1 MEYESIQSLY
11 DANIEN
17 LFLEGVVIFDTSAL
31 LDLYMYSRQTS
42 ETLLSL
48 IQAVFGER
56 MFLPG
61 YVKYEFDKN
70 RRGVIEKEVEIYKKS
85 SNSLENIE
93 SYKNLVNII
102 KKIKKEIDKIPGTLE
117 NFINVH
123 KKQDKMKSFNE
134 ETLSEVK
141 DFYNTLK
148 TKCDET
154 IKDLPIVEAKIKKEI
169 NRQTTEL
176 EKMLEVDQLQDQ
188 IEDCFTIGKNYEF
201 SKIMRI
207 VQEGIVRYT
216 AKIPPGYADDEKIGF
231 HKYGDLIIWK
241 QILEYASEEAV
252 SVLYVSSDIKE
263 DWNEILKGKKRN
275 GKKPTDNRKIRH
287 ELLLEFNEVCGKEL
301 KKITLNDFI
310 FEIWEYYQRKLDIEE
325 LDNSEITS
333 EQLCE
338 MVEESQIRVIRE
350 LAENTKEEYLNRI
363 QDKILYEANE
373 EVGSYSKPNFRQPNT
388 EDIEITGIVLSDVV
402 FTSER
407 QSINVGEYDIIY
419 NVKVYVDIDVYY
431 WDDWTYEDTS
441 ELMEMVRNQK
451 MVNGE
456 LTYTVI
462 RSVAFDF
469 EKSECTEDITS
480 DIDLAMNNLIYRDK
494 RWDSDI
500 ESELEDWE
508 CQ

>member
-1 MEYESIQSLY
+1 MGYESIQSLY

-17 LFLEGVVIFDTSAL
+17 IFLEGVVIFDTSAL
-31 LDLYMYSRQTS
+31 LDLYMYSR
-42 ETLLSL
+42 ETRETFLSL
-48 IQAVFGER
+48 IQVVFGER

-93 SYKNLVNII
+93 SYKNLVSII
-102 KKIKKEIDKIPGTLE
+102 KNIKKEIDKIPGAIE
-117 NFINVH
+117 NFVDVH

-134 ETLSEVK
+134 KTLSEVK
-141 DFYNTLK
+141 EFYSALK

-154 IKDLPIVEAKIKKEI
+154 INGLPIVEAKIKEEI

-241 QILEYASEEAV
+241 QILEYASEEDV

-263 DWNEILKGKKRN
+263 DWNEILKGKQKK
-275 GKKPTDNRKIRH
+275 GKKPTDSRKIRH

-301 KKITLNDFI
+301 KKITLNDFV
-310 FEIWEYYQRKLDIEE
+310 FEIWEYCQRKLDIKE

-338 MVEESQIRVIRE
+338 MVEELQIRVIQE
-350 LAENTKEEYLNRI
+350 WAENTKEEYLNTI
-363 QDKILYEANE
+363 QDEIWHEANE
-373 EVGSYSKPNFRQPNT
+373 HMSPYSKPNFRQPIT
-388 EDIEITGIVLSDVV
+388 ENIEITGIVLSDVA
-402 FTSER
+402 FNSER
-407 QSINVGEYDIIY
+407 QSINVGEYDIMY
-419 NVKVYVDIDVYY
+419 NIKVYVDIDVYY
-431 WDDWTYEDTS
+431 WDDWTYEETS
-441 ELMEMVRNQK
+441 ELMEMVRNEE
-451 MVNGE
+451 MLNGE
-456 LTYTVI
+456 LIYTVI
-462 RSVAFDF
+462 RRVAFDF

-480 DIDLAMNNLIYRDK
+480 DIVLAMENLIYRDK

-500 ESELEDWE
+500 ESELED
-508 CQ
+508 